1 MTQRPKPRRV
11 VFCPDCNAEV
21 AVFYRDGQRITA
33 DYRMPGKLVTPSD
46 ATTIHR
52 KWFRGIDVAQE
63 LADCTGSLWDAE
75 CNCRKNELHLRALLD
90 QVTAAPKPR
99 VPLRVG

>member
-1 MTQRPKPRRV
+1 MTQRPKPWRV